1 MWILSSSHSIISVR
15 DFKRE
20 SREVENECACVM

>member
-1 MWILSSSHSIISVR
+1 MWILSSSRGIISALR

-20 SREVENECACVM
+20 SREVEY